1 MSSSIS
7 SRRRVSLTSSTA
19 KVLCEQPTQQDYVDG
34 LVKHQLVLE
43 FDMET
48 WKVSTPRLLTILYVT
63 EIYPMRS
70 QRAIEVFNITEP
82 MIPQRPKSEMRIGQ
96 KWYG

>member
-1 MSSSIS
+1 MT
-7 SRRRVSLTSSTA
+7 LHGHA
-19 KVLCEQPTQQDYVDG
+19 VLCEQPTQEDYTQG

-43 FDMET
+43 FDMDT
-48 WKVSTPRLLTILYVT
+48 WKVGTSCPRVVCLLTRLCV
-63 EIYPMRS
+63 

>member
-1 MSSSIS
+1 M
-7 SRRRVSLTSSTA
+7 LTNNPS
-19 KVLCEQPTQQDYVDG
+19 VLCEQPTQEDYADG
-34 LVKHQLVLE
+34 LLKHQLVME

-48 WKVSTPRLLTILYVT
+48 WRVRTPPLSVALDALTDHRTRLV
-63 EIYPMRS
+63 
-70 QRAIEVFNITEP
+70 QRAIEVFDIKEA